1 MMNSKILR
9 NFLYIIISVVISFF
23 IYRFITIRLI
33 DFLPFVINN
42 PIPFYIII
50 VLFQAIIIYI
60 ILNGIQNNELD
71 NKSKK
76 MLWIQYFIVVI
87 FLLFGRNI
95 GSKGVE
101 LNLFI
106 AIKDWFSDSFS
117 IVITI
122 ANFLMFIPL
131 SFFFRNKNLIY
142 SILSIIGI
150 VFCIEIAQYLLSLGI
165 LDVGDILL
173 NCLGFLLGRLF
184 FKSKLVSKYER
195 FLEINKK

>member
-1 MMNSKILR
+1 MLNSKILKF
-9 NFLYIIISVVISFF
+9 FLYAIISLVISFF

-33 DFLPFVINN
+33 DFLPFVIDN

-60 ILNGIQNNELD
+60 VLNGIQNNELD

-95 GSKGVE
+95 GVKGVE

-117 IVITI
+117 IVIAI

-131 SFFFRNKNLIY
+131 SFFFRNKSFIY
-142 SILSIIGI
+142 SILSILSI
-150 VFCIEIAQYLLSLGI
+150 VFCIELTQYLLSLGI
-165 LDVGDILL
+165 FDIGDILL
-173 NCLGFLLGRLF
+173 NCLGFSLGRLV
-184 FKSKLVSKYER
+184 FKSKLFSKYER
-195 FLEINKK
+195 FLELNK